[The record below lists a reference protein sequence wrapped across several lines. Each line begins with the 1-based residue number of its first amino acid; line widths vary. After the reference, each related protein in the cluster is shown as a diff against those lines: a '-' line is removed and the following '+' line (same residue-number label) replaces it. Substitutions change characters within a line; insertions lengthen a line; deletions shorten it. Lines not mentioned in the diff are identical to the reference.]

1 MATEKRTYPNSYFAW
16 YNDDKRV
23 AIVCQ
28 DTTTGSSERTREK
41 YDTFQG
47 EGNLSGTISSF
58 ADYNSTVAGTTKATC
73 SAAHGLDTGDRVTIT
88 SSPDGDLDGNYSITK
103 IDADE
108 FYFSKSHVAE
118 SSGTF
123 DSLFV
128 VDGLRITYHSKYED
142 VTTSNLTG
150 EISTSHGLDT
160 GMQSALVCYVKAR
173 LFEDFGD
180 LQKAQYY
187 RMMFEK
193 AIKQYPSRKSAIRAL
208 SVPRI

>member
-1 MATEKRTYPNSYFAW
+1 MANRTYPNKYFVW
-16 YNDDKRV
+16 YNDDKRI
-23 AIVCQ
+23 AILCE
-28 DTTTGSSERTREK
+28 DNTTSSGERTSER
-41 YDTFQG
+41 YDTYQ
-47 EGNLSGTISSF
+47 
-58 ADYNSTVAGTTKATC
+58 
-73 SAAHGLDTGDRVTIT
+73 
-88 SSPDGDLDGNYSITK
+88 
-103 IDADE
+103 DAD
-108 FYFSKSHVAE
+108 VAN
-118 SSGTF
+118 
-123 DSLFV
+123 
-128 VDGLRITYHSKYED
+128 GLRITFHSKYED

-193 AIKQYPSRKSAIRAL
+193 AIKQYPSRKSAMRAL